1 MKKLLLAMI
10 MALGAVVVQAQS
22 TVTIYGIL
30 DAGYV
35 GNNYKGISTSATTNQ
50 TTSSFGQSAQSP
62 SRLGFKGSEDIGGG
76 TSAFFT
82 VETGL
87 TPASS
92 TASSWN
98 NRQSFVGIKQNGIG
112 EFAVGTQYTSVFNS
126 LVLTDPGK
134 LNDVVGSVLFP
145 TPSQPYG
152 NTGSMP
158 YASASSSSGD
168 TDAFTV
174 RTTNTLTYKSEN
186 VNGFRVGAMYT
197 LNNQNQ
203 TQTNSTTGGITNYNG
218 YGLNASYE
226 YQKLLITAAYQ
237 ALKSYQSAATLTSPT
252 PAIWS
257 SSSGGTNT
265 QDNQTYVAGTY
276 DFGVVKAY
284 VGWVNRKATDTL
296 NTSYYASRS
305 AQQIGVR
312 GYWTPTIESWA
323 SIGSGKYT
331 TYGVGQPTYQFVGY
345 QVGTNYWLSKRT
357 NLYAIFGSTQ
367 TSTIDVSANGY
378 GVGLRHTF

>member
-1 MKKLLLAMI
+1 MI

>member
-1 MKKLLLAMI
+1 MKKLLLAI
-10 MALGAVVVQAQS
+10 CMALGAVVAQAQS

-30 DAGYV
+30 DAGYI
-35 GNNYKGISTSATTNQ
+35 GNNYKGVANSATTNQ

-112 EFAVGTQYTSVFNS
+112 EFAVGTQYTPVFNS

-152 NTGSMP
+152 NTGSAP
-158 YASASSSSGD
+158 YAAPSSSSGD

-174 RTTNTLTYKSEN
+174 RTTNTLTYKSES

-203 TQTNSTTGGITNYNG
+203 TQTSSTTGGITNYNG
-218 YGLNASYE
+218 YGLTATYE
-226 YQKLLITAAYQ
+226 YEKLLVTAAYQ

-257 SSSGGTNT
+257 SAGGGVNT
-265 QDNQTYVAGTY
+265 QDNQTYIAGTY
-276 DFGVVKAY
+276 DFGILKAY
-284 VGWVNRKATDTL
+284 AGWVNRKATDTL
-296 NTSYYASRS
+296 NSSYYASRS

-312 GYWTPTIESWA
+312 GFWTPSIESWA
-323 SIGSGKYT
+323 SIGNGKVT
-331 TYGVGQPTYQFVGY
+331 AYGAGQPTANFVGY
-345 QVGTNYWLSKRT
+345 QLGSNYWLSKRT

-367 TSTIDVSANGY
+367 TNTIDVSANGY
-378 GVGLRHTF
+378 GVGVRHTF

>member
-252 PAIWS
+252 PSIWS